1 MRANGFEVRVHDVVD
16 VTPHKQW
23 LGVPMELA
31 SCHAAEVGGY
41 AIEGHVPAADIKRLL
56 AERTAY
62 TTLLFDSKGRT
73 RAFARH

>member
-31 SCHAAEVGGY
+31 SCH